1 MKVRRVKKTKKVD
14 DHTDIDE
21 EWLYYVYSTV
31 LKRSEEEFMTS
42 TPAKIIKQI
51 DIHTKFVNNSESDN
65 DNNKP
70 KHKEGV
76 ITSAGFTVTNR
87 R

>member
-1 MKVRRVKKTKKVD
+1 
-14 DHTDIDE
+14 
-21 EWLYYVYSTV
+21 
-31 LKRSEEEFMTS
+31 MTS

-65 DNNKP
+65 NKS

-76 ITSAGFTVTNR
+76 ITSAGFSVSNR
-87 R
+87 